1 MNLKEWRIQ
10 YDKTI
15 KILDSLDLPQP
26 EQGEDLY
33 DYRDRIEEQFK
44 NIELPPEMQGELFNV
59 MSANE
64 FGIYLHKRYGWI
76 INESITY
83 HKKVRNIFI
92 IIYQ

>member
-15 KILDSLDLPQP
+15 KILDSLDVPEP

-33 DYRDRIEEQFK
+33 DYRDRVEEQFK
-44 NIELPPEMQGELFNV
+44 NREVPPEMKGELFNV
-59 MSANE
+59 MSADG

-83 HKKVRNIFI
+83 HIWRN
-92 IIYQ
+92 

>member
-1 MNLKEWRIQ
+1 VNLKEWQIQ

-15 KILDSLDLPQP
+15 KILDSLDLPEP

-59 MSANE
+59 MSTDE
-64 FGIYLHKRYGWI
+64 FGTYLHKRYGWI
-76 INESITY
+76 INENITY
-83 HKKVRNIFI
+83 HIWRN
-92 IIYQ
+92 

>member
-33 DYRDRIEEQFK
+33 DYRDRVEEQFK
-44 NIELPPEMQGELFNV
+44 NIELPSEMQGELFNV
-59 MSANE
+59 MSADE
-64 FGIYLHKRYGWI
+64 FGTYLHKRYGWI

-83 HKKVRNIFI
+83 HIWRN
-92 IIYQ
+92 

>member
-1 MNLKEWRIQ
+1 MNLKEWQIQ

-15 KILDSLDLPQP
+15 KILDSLDLPEP

-33 DYRDRIEEQFK
+33 DYRDRVEEQFK

-59 MSANE
+59 MSADE
-64 FGIYLHKRYGWI
+64 FSIYLHKRYGWI

-83 HKKVRNIFI
+83 HIWRN
-92 IIYQ
+92 